1 MKKIMEGIKE
11 KGISIILFIVYMTV
25 GVLPLNLYAEGES
38 GERIKINNSILLAS
52 KVIGKEGGIIEGDGV
67 IFEIPKGALEKEVEI
82 KISRLIRVEDGE
94 IKNVTAGLGGY
105 RFEPSGIKF
114 KKECLI
120 KMAYDERIEEEYA
133 QEIYTYYYNKRKKA
147 WEALKR
153 KGVDVEKKV
162 IESYTNH
169 FTDMINGTLS
179 LPESPGPVNIN
190 LNSIKELK
198 AADAVGGIE
207 RIEGLKGVSEGS
219 ASFNMKLQLP
229 GGVRGF
235 TPELAVSY
243 SSGSGYGVLG
253 KGFSLSG
260 IESISIDTRLGLP
273 EYNGKDT
280 YIINGTKV
288 KYEGGKWKEER
299 KQRYAAI
306 KNEWAER
313 KGSEN
318 YFEIREKDGSVKIY
332 GLRNWSGISEGKK
345 YIYYLD
351 EIRDSFGNIIEY
363 NYENGKSV
371 EGEEVV
377 LKEIVYGKE
386 RERRI
391 KIEYE
396 GREDV
401 RVEGRGKYLKKESKR
416 IREIRSEV
424 KGEEVK
430 TYKFNYKDNAFL
442 ESLLE
447 SIEVRGSGKEEGV
460 YAYRFEYEDAQ
471 SEGDGGIKVF
481 GDTEEWE
488 KSGSISESVH
498 ISGGGSGSIGVGV
511 NIENSVSISGG
522 MTGSGGVGR
531 GYSKKNFVD
540 LTGDGVADI
549 VEWEKGKL
557 KLYEARR
564 EENGKL
570 TYAERK
576 GFDFRA
582 LQGTFL
588 SENEDNSWSIGGRV
602 DITVAGIG
610 ANVGVTKQGSSG
622 VNKAEFTDVNR
633 DGFIDFVSNGKYY
646 ENNQGKEFKEG
657 VGFKGA
663 KNAKIKMS
671 ETEKKEMEKAH
682 YFQEGI
688 KAWRSPVSG
697 IVLIRIDVKRKDNIK
712 LCVYRS
718 KRGDDSEKLHECSES
733 KRYEFETEVRRG
745 EYIYFV
751 SETDNKVE
759 IGTGIEAGI
768 RVEYKKYMRDELL
781 GRNIQYLFPN
791 KTYNKP

>member
-1 MKKIMEGIKE
+1 MGSVK
-11 KGISIILFIVYMTV
+11 
-25 GVLPLNLYAEGES
+25 
-38 GERIKINNSILLAS
+38 
-52 KVIGKEGGIIEGDGV
+52 KEG
-67 IFEIPKGALEKEVEI
+67 
-82 KISRLIRVEDGE
+82 RRC
-94 IKNVTAGLGGY
+94 
-105 RFEPSGIKF
+105 R
-114 KKECLI
+114 
-120 KMAYDERIEEEYA
+120 
-133 QEIYTYYYNKRKKA
+133 
-147 WEALKR
+147 
-153 KGVDVEKKV
+153 KKV

-207 RIEGLKGVSEGS
+207 SIEGLKGVSEGS
-219 ASFNMKLQLP
+219 ASFNMKLQVP
-229 GGVRGF
+229 SGVRGLS
-235 TPELAVSY
+235 PELAVSY

-253 KGFSLSG
+253 KGFALSG

-273 EYNGKDT
+273 EYDGTDT
-280 YIINGTKV
+280 YLINGIKV
-288 KYEGGKWKEER
+288 KYEGGGWKEDR
-299 KQRYAAI
+299 KQSYAAI
-306 KNEWAER
+306 RNNWAER

-318 YFEIREKDGSVKIY
+318 YFEIREKEGRVKVY
-332 GLRNWSGISEGKK
+332 GKRNWSGGSEGRK

-351 EIRDSFGNIIEY
+351 EITDSFGNVIEY

-391 KIEYE
+391 RIEYE

-460 YAYRFEYEDAQ
+460 YTYRFEYEDAQ

-481 GDTEEWE
+481 GETEEWE

-511 NIENSVSISGG
+511 NIEDSLSISGG

-540 LTGDGVADI
+540 VTGDGLADI

-557 KLYEARR
+557 KLYEAIR

-570 TYAERK
+570 IYAEKRD
-576 GFDFRA
+576 FDFSA
-582 LQGTFL
+582 LEGSFL
-588 SENEDNSWSIGGRV
+588 SENEDSSWSIGGRV
-602 DITVAGIG
+602 DINAGVVG

-622 VNKAEFTDVNR
+622 ENKAEFTDVNR

-646 ENNQGKEFKEG
+646 ENNQGKGFKQW

-671 ETEKKEMEKAH
+671 EGEKKRNGKSSL
-682 YFQEGI
+682 F
-688 KAWRSPVSG
+688 S
-697 IVLIRIDVKRKDNIK
+697 
-712 LCVYRS
+712 
-718 KRGDDSEKLHECSES
+718 
-733 KRYEFETEVRRG
+733 
-745 EYIYFV
+745 
-751 SETDNKVE
+751 
-759 IGTGIEAGI
+759 
-768 RVEYKKYMRDELL
+768 
-781 GRNIQYLFPN
+781 GRNKILAKFC
-791 KTYNKP
+791 KRDSSYNDRCKKKR